1 LSGAYGN
8 LSPVIQSLLSSQGG
22 YNPEAIAALLAQM
35 QPGIAQGQQNLLEE
49 FGAAGGRFSSAA
61 ASGLAQYNSNVQLDE
76 GQIMAQLYEQSYQNY
91 MNEVLGIGGQV
102 EQYQADQPNIWDD
115 LTGAVGA
122 ATGAAQLG
130 YGIASVA

>member
-1 LSGAYGN
+1 
-8 LSPVIQSLLSSQGG
+8 VIQSLLSSQGG